1 MKNDWINLANA
12 LASEL
17 EYAAQD
23 LRSCID
29 EGNQSFQRLCCADFD
44 GLGPADAYEMLMC
57 SECELDMLD
66 LARDFDKTWTE
77 ACSKV
82 REFDREI
89 TTLIHKLQLLST
101 MSRGGCE

>member
-1 MKNDWINLANA
+1 MKSDWINLANA

-23 LRSCID
+23 LRSCVD

-44 GLGPADAYEMLMC
+44 GLGPSDAYNVLT
-57 SECELDMLD
+57 ECELDTLD

-89 TTLIHKLQLLST
+89 TTIIHKLQLLST
-101 MSRGGCE
+101 MSRGRCE

>member
-29 EGNQSFQRLCCADFD
+29 EGNKSYQRLCCEYFD
-44 GLGPADAYEMLMC
+44 GLGPADIYEILAC
-57 SECELDMLD
+57 PGCQLDMLD
-66 LARDFDKTWTE
+66 FARDFEKAWTE

-82 REFDREI
+82 REFDRVI
-89 TTLIHKLQLLST
+89 TTIIHKLQLLST